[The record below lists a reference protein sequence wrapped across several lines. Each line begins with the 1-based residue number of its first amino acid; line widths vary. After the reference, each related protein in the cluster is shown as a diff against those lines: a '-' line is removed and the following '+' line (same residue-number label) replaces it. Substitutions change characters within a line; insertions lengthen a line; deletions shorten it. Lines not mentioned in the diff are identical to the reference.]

1 MIENNIEKPYGN
13 EAMFEEMATVS
24 LVAYFRVKSEKFI
37 YTTKNELNIKNTLK
51 SANVRVYSRFKTFFA
66 INKLYDKNK

>member
-37 YTTKNELNIKNTLK
+37 YTTKNDVMKLQNLN
-51 SANVRVYSRFKTFFA
+51 
-66 INKLYDKNK
+66 